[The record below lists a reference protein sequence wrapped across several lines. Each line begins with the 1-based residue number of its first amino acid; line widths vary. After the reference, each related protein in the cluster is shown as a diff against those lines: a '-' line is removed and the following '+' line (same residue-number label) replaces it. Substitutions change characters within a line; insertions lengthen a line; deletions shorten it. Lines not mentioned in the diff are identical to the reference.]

1 VGVKKD
7 STEEKVESNEKEAP
21 KNRVIVSVTSMSCTA
36 CAPAIEKQVKKL
48 SGVRDVKAAMILNK
62 VFIDYG
68 PNLVDS
74 AAIRKA
80 IDKTGYKSYMTVEN
94 HENKS

>member
-1 VGVKKD
+1 MGIRKE
-7 STEEKVESNEKEAP
+7 STEEKMENEKEAA
-21 KNRVIVSVTSMSCTA
+21 KHRVIVSVTGMSCTT
-36 CAPAIEKQVKKL
+36 CALAIEKQVKKL
-48 SGVRDVKAAMILNK
+48 SGVSDVKAAVMLDK
-62 VFIDYG
+62 VFIDYN

-80 IDKTGYKSYMTVEN
+80 IDKTGYKSYMTVEEN